1 MAKKIIAVSL
11 VLGLALAGMA
21 FASGQKEP
29 SAASPSPGQRAPTA
43 TGEKLVVSGTLSVDN
58 LFHPALKSGDKV
70 YELMVP
76 RRLVHKSGVKEGA
89 QVTVEGY
96 LVQGMPMGRQS
107 DDGNIDLFVTKA
119 TIDGKDYDLSQ
130 YRGRRMGGYG
140 DGPRWN
146 RMGGWGCGSRGGM
159 MGGGYGWRHGDGF

>member
-1 MAKKIIAVSL
+1 MAKKIFTVSL

-29 SAASPSPGQRAPTA
+29 SAASPA
-43 TGEKLVVSGTLSVDN
+43 TGEKLVVTGSISIDN

-76 RRLVHKSGVKEGA
+76 RYLVYQSGVKEGA
-89 QVTVEGY
+89 RVTVEGY

-130 YRGRRMGGYG
+130 YRGRSMGRMGGRG
-140 DGPRWN
+140 H
-146 RMGGWGCGSRGGM
+146 GSRGAM
-159 MGGGYGWRHGDGF
+159 MGSGGCGGRGCGCGI